1 MSAGACSDWHMTAG
15 EKVRALRKALGLT
28 QMQLAERSGGA
39 VVQGE
44 IAKVESGRNK
54 LSTYEL
60 RSNLA
65 QALGL
70 SLESL
75 RAYLDG
81 EIELRAVVAQAG
93 KADVGPEV
101 RAPAPARSPR
111 LERDPVP
118 HLDTSHLS
126 RPLDRAIGHA
136 FDPKRHD
143 WADGQDVIQALH
155 GLNRHDRPE
164 ADMIE
169 AARRWLD
176 AAHELRREG
185 TPVNAETLLDRITFG
200 KGPVRPGPDE
210 ASAAMQRQVVEHA
223 AKEGVT
229 FGEGAA
235 AIEAFRRG
243 GKKGEGAGKE

>member
-1 MSAGACSDWHMTAG
+1 MVAVNIDINSSRFDGVTFVERLEDLRKQLGWTWSEWERQAKLNPRHLSAILNRARARADFRPDWTTL
-15 EKVRALRKALGLT
+15 RALAKAASVT
-28 QMQLAERSGGA
+28 PEWLAEGDGDA
-39 VVQGE
+39 
-44 IAKVESGRNK
+44 A
-54 LSTYEL
+54 LSPKQSTP
-60 RSNLA
+60 
-65 QALGL
+65 
-70 SLESL
+70 
-75 RAYLDG
+75 
-81 EIELRAVVAQAG
+81 VT
-93 KADVGPEV
+93 
-101 RAPAPARSPR
+101 R

-143 WADGQDVIQALH
+143 WADGQAVIQALD

-164 ADMIE
+164 ADLIE

-176 AAHELRREG
+176 AAHDLRREG
-185 TPVNAETLLDRITFG
+185 IPVTAETLLDRITFG

-210 ASAAMQRQVVEHA
+210 ASEAMQRQVVEHA

-243 GKKGEGAGKE
+243 GKQSSDSATKKGDQR